1 MDSDWV
7 FLCYKLHDDLENMII
22 PPEQNKPREQWRA
35 WIVYAAYFAW
45 KYYFKGP
52 GTGQWP

>member
-35 WIVYAAYFAW
+35 WIVYAAYLAW